1 MAVLVT
7 LATMFTSSASPAGPK
22 TERLVFPLHPKHN
35 HASCI
40 VECPNGDLL
49 VCWYRG
55 SGERTADDVAIMG
68 ARLRKGRSEWTP
80 AFVMADTPG
89 FPDCNPTMLVDE
101 DKRLWLFWPVI
112 LDNQWES
119 ALLRYAMSTDYQRH
133 AGAPRWTDQGV
144 VLLKPGSEFTD
155 KVRSELEGV
164 WEPYARA
171 ASDADRA
178 RLREYLQDR
187 LSAAGTKLRMRLG
200 WMPRPHPVIF
210 DGRLY
215 LPLYSDLFDF
225 SLIAYSDDKGKT
237 WQVSEPIV
245 GPGNVQPSLARRRDG
260 TLVAYFRDNG
270 PPPQRVML
278 STSADRGRT
287 WTTPMD
293 MDLPDPGAG
302 LEVLVLRSGLWV
314 LVNNDTESGR
324 HSLALTLSEDEGRS
338 WTKKVHLEHDTPGP
352 DGGSYSY
359 PSIIQTRDG
368 LIHVTYT
375 YTPNAQDR
383 ARLGSGKS
391 IKHVTFTE
399 EWLKGTAKPLARQ

>member
-1 MAVLVT
+1 MALLIT
-7 LATMFTSSASPAGPK
+7 IATMVTGLSPEAGQK
-22 TERLVFPLHPKHN
+22 SERLVFPLHPQHN
-35 HASCI
+35 HASC
-40 VECPNGDLL
+40 VLECPNGDLL

-68 ARLRKGRSEWTP
+68 ARLRKGRSEWTAP
-80 AFVMADTPG
+80 FVLADTPG
-89 FPDCNPTMLVDE
+89 FPDCNPCMVVDE

-112 LDNQWES
+112 LDNNWES
-119 ALLRYAMSTDYQRH
+119 ALLRYAMSTDFQRRP
-133 AGAPRWTDQGV
+133 GPPRWTEAGV
-144 VLLKPGSEFTD
+144 VLLKPGSEFTE
-155 KVRSELEGV
+155 KVRFELEAV
-164 WEPYARA
+164 WEPYAQK
-171 ASDADRA
+171 ASPADRA
-178 RLREYLQDR
+178 RLKDYLQDR

-200 WMPRPHPVIF
+200 WMPRPHPIII
-210 DGRLY
+210 DGRFY

-225 SLIAYSDDKGKT
+225 SLIAYSDDKGRT

-245 GPGNVQPSLARRRDG
+245 GAGNVQPSLARRQDG

-270 PPPQRVML
+270 PPPQRVMV

-287 WTTPMD
+287 WTRPVDT
-293 MDLPDPGAG
+293 DLPDPGAG

-324 HSLALTLSEDEGRS
+324 HSLALTLSEDEGRT
-338 WTKKVHLEHDTPGP
+338 WTRKVHLEHDGPGP
-352 DGGSYSY
+352 DAGSYSY
-359 PSIIQTRDG
+359 PSIIQTGDG

-375 YTPNAQDR
+375 YTPNAEMR

-399 EWLKGTAKPLARQ
+399 EWLKAAAKPIARP